1 MMPQK
6 ARKPALV
13 KMLEEAK
20 RIEEKEKI
28 LAEVQ
33 RLYSKFG
40 EEVITIIMDYA
51 FKTHGLAALLKR
63 LEILAP
69 GTHEEQQQVLLE
81 YLNRCGPNQ
90 FLKIMRESRRIA
102 LTGQPMD
109 QPTSSEETQTEAAP
123 PPTSPEVALPA
134 ARPRVKPSF
143 VERRSG
149 KERRKKVSRRQSIE
163 LIFKN
168 KRFGGER
175 RSGLDRRKNWK
186 PMS

>member
-1 MMPQK
+1 MPQK
-6 ARKPALV
+6 ARKPAFV

-51 FKTHGLAALLKR
+51 FKTHGLAALLKK
-63 LEILAP
+63 LNIVAP
-69 GTHEEQQQVLLE
+69 GTHEEQQQALLE
-81 YLNRCGPNQ
+81 YLNRNGPSQ
-90 FLKIMRESRRIA
+90 FLKIMRESRKIA
-102 LTGQPMD
+102 LIGQPAA
-109 QPTSSEETQTEAAP
+109 QPISSEEPQTEAAP
-123 PPTSPEVALPA
+123 LPPPPELT
-134 ARPRVKPSF
+134 PRF
-143 VERRSG
+143 IERRSG
-149 KERRKKVSRRQSIE
+149 KERRKSLDRRLSIE

-175 RSGLDRRKNWK
+175 RSGFDRRKNWK
-186 PMS
+186 PTS